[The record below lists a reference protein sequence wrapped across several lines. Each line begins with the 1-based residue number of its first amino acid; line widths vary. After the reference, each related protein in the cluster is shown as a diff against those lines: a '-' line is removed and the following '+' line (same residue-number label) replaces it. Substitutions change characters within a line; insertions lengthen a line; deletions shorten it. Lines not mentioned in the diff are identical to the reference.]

1 MMTHELYGDI
11 LRDPAYERRQVWNRF
26 RYLKTFLVNEDP
38 GLVHF
43 HMLYPKCAN
52 SLEVDSFQ
60 PLEGNNGD
68 REKAS

>member
-1 MMTHELYGDI
+1 MD
-11 LRDPAYERRQVWNRF
+11 
-26 RYLKTFLVNEDP
+26 LKTSLVNEDS

-60 PLEGNNGD
+60 PLEGNNGEQGESQLSPVF
-68 REKAS
+68 REAACDCIWLVHRQR